1 MKQQLMNQRL
11 TAKDTISYL
20 ESLHNEKQWA
30 VQIAANYFN
39 ICAVWFLVST
49 LPMASTITPFSSI
62 T

>member
-30 VQIAANYFN
+30 VQIAANYFK
-39 ICAVWFLVST
+39 ICAV
-49 LPMASTITPFSSI
+49 
-62 T
+62 